1 MIKVTDDLWL
11 DPSRIVGVKLGYCYK
26 VLDTT
31 LYELQVLVSL
41 EGGRIEIIHC
51 RTEDPEEAI
60 ERIAKAKEMKG
71 GS

>member
-11 DPSRIVGVKLGYCYK
+11 DPSRIVGVKLGCCYK
-26 VLDTT
+26 TLDTT
-31 LYELQVLVSL
+31 LYELQVIVAL
-41 EGGRIEIIHC
+41 EGGKTEIIYC